1 MDRTEAKPA
10 ERPVYHPYS
19 LGSLALSDQQ
29 SQSHSPHCL
38 ESYSYS
44 PTSSSLIKTSP
55 GLPPCQPYKT
65 AFTSSLSALGE
76 VGVGVG
82 VGYSGI
88 TSSVGTVGTV
98 GTAGSVGSVYQPQ
111 YQHNLAFTDQASL
124 ASANTLLT
132 STNTISDFQDPST
145 IIKTENDNCNNLDE
159 EEDTTEEE
167 EKSDKED
174 CKEGNNKPPYSY
186 VAMIGESPAGGIKM
200 SSPTPRRLS

>member
-19 LGSLALSDQQ
+19 LGSLALSEHHQ
-29 SQSHSPHCL
+29 SL

-44 PTSSSLIKTSP
+44 PASSSLIKTSP

-65 AFTSSLSALGE
+65 AFSSSLTALGE
-76 VGVGVG
+76 
-82 VGYSGI
+82 YSGVT
-88 TSSVGTVGTV
+88 TSG
-98 GTAGSVGSVYQPQ
+98 AGPVYQPQ

-186 VAMIGESPAGGIKM
+186 VAMIGESGPAGGIKM
-200 SSPTPRRLS
+200 SSPTRRRLS

>member
-19 LGSLALSDQQ
+19 LGSLALSEHHQ
-29 SQSHSPHCL
+29 SL

-44 PTSSSLIKTSP
+44 PASSSLIKTSP

-65 AFTSSLSALGE
+65 AFSSSLTALGE
-76 VGVGVG
+76 
-82 VGYSGI
+82 YSGVT
-88 TSSVGTVGTV
+88 TSG
-98 GTAGSVGSVYQPQ
+98 AGPVYQPQ
-111 YQHNLAFTDQASL
+111 YQHNLAFTDQSASL
-124 ASANTLLT
+124 ASANSLLT
-132 STNTISDFQDPST
+132 NTNTISDFQDPST

-186 VAMIGESPAGGIKM
+186 VAMIGESGPAGGIKM
-200 SSPTPRRLS
+200 SSPTRRRLS